1 MSKPKT
7 PNAAERL
14 QEVSRQ
20 LDKLIK
26 SGRTKSI
33 PAEHKSKPNSRSAL
47 SQRN

>member
-1 MSKPKT
+1 MDKSKT

-20 LDKLIK
+20 LDRLLK

-33 PAEHKSKPNSRSAL
+33 PAEHKKELHTHSSSKQRS
-47 SQRN
+47 